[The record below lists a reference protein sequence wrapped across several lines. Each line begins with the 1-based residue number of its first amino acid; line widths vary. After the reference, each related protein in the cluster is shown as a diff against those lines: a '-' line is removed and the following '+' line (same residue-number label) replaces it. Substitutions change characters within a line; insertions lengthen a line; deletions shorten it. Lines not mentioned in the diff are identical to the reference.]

1 MMYKTSEKI
10 IGAITAIYILIFS
23 VAYMLQGNIEFL
35 AYIAVL
41 IIIAGIIWKTL
52 PDTKLDSLALSGLS
66 LWGILHLAGG
76 GVKLSNG
83 GVLYGLHLINIID
96 KGGQFFIL
104 KYDQF
109 VHFLGF
115 AVTAIVIFQI
125 LQPRFKSQVSKKM
138 LYFITIISALGL
150 SAANEVIEFAAFLS
164 IPDTWV
170 GDFYNLALDLVFNTL
185 GAITGTIISVFRLR
199 K

>member
-1 MMYKTSEKI
+1 MYKTSEKI